1 MRLGAIGDDFTGSS
15 DLANMLRRG
24 GMRVV
29 QYVGT
34 PEAPAGADVE
44 AGVVSL
50 KSRTLPGA
58 EAVSQ
63 SLAAAHWLLAQGA
76 EQLYFKYCSTFDST
90 PQGNIGPVIDALM
103 DLVNANGVVVCPA
116 FPETGRSVFQG
127 HLFVGDR
134 LLHESGM
141 QNHPL
146 TPMTDP
152 DLRRWLTPQTRH
164 PVGLVPHATVAQGP
178 EAIATALEDQA
189 IAVVDAV
196 DNDALLT
203 IGAAVKGA
211 KLVTGGS
218 GLALGLPQ
226 NFDGLAGAGADPW
239 AGLSGPGVVLSGSC
253 SSATLGQVE
262 RYLAAGHPG
271 FRLEPDAVMAGE
283 VSPDQLAAFAMASE
297 APALIYASDTPEA
310 VRAAQAKH
318 GRDALAHAIDTLF
331 TQTTRALVSAGIRR
345 IVSAGGETSG
355 AVVAGLDA
363 IALEVGPQIAPGVPA
378 LKVGGQEIVVA
389 LKSGNFGGPDFFAEA
404 LEVLGDV

>member
-1 MRLGAIGDDFTGSS
+1 MRFGAIGDDFTGSS

-34 PEAPAGADVE
+34 PEALAGADVE

-50 KSRTLPGA
+50 KSRTLPVA
-58 EAVSQ
+58 EAVYQ
-63 SLAAAHWLLAQGA
+63 SLAAAEWLLAQGA
-76 EQLYFKYCSTFDST
+76 EQIYFKYCSTFDST
-90 PQGNIGPVIDALM
+90 TQGNIGPVIDALM
-103 DLVNANGVVVCPA
+103 DLMGTDGVVVCPA

-164 PVGLVPHATVAQGP
+164 RVGLVPHATVTRGADAVARAVA
-178 EAIATALEDQA
+178 EHKIAI
-189 IAVVDAV
+189 VDAV
-196 DNDALLT
+196 DDGALLT

-218 GLALGLPQ
+218 GLALGLPL

-239 AGLSGPGVVLSGSC
+239 AGLAGPGVVLSGSC
-253 SSATLGQVE
+253 SSATLGQIE

-271 FRLEPDAVMAGE
+271 FRLEPDAVMAGD
-283 VSPDQLAAFAMASE
+283 VSPDQLTAFAIAAE
-297 APALIYASDTPEA
+297 TPALIYASDTPDA
-310 VRAAQAKH
+310 VRAAQVKH
-318 GRDALAHAIDTLF
+318 GRDALAHTIDTLF
-331 TQTTRALVSAGIRR
+331 TETTRALAASGIRR

-363 IALEVGPQIAPGVPA
+363 TALEVGPQIAPGVPA
-378 LKVGGQEIVVA
+378 IKVGGQEIVVA
-389 LKSGNFGGPDFFAEA
+389 LKSGNFGWPDFFAEA